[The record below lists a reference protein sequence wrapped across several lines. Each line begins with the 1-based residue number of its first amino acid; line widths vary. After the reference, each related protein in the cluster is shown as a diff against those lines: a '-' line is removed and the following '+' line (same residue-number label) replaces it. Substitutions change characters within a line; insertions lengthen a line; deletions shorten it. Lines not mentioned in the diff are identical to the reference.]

1 MFPLEVKDVE
11 QIPADKII
19 AARIGSISDKYLH
32 HAVSKMRLD
41 LLQYLLREV
50 SGIDFACRN
59 SQGQTLLHLAVK
71 SGSIR
76 VLKTICTQNHSN
88 MDELLKNG
96 QVSDIKGNLNL
107 KIVKLLAMQ
116 NNKGLTPLLMAVE
129 MANLEIFRFLF
140 DIMVHL

>member
-1 MFPLEVKDVE
+1 
-11 QIPADKII
+11 
-19 AARIGSISDKYLH
+19 
-32 HAVSKMRLD
+32 
-41 LLQYLLREV
+41 
-50 SGIDFACRN
+50 
-59 SQGQTLLHLAVK
+59 
-71 SGSIR
+71 
-76 VLKTICTQNHSN
+76 